1 MGKKK
6 KRKRNQQISLEGQE
20 ILNDLIKKGNRSPGQ
35 RRARLP
41 TWRVDLGRNLELD
54 SFLSTTAQSRSLPF
68 PSALLQYQKVG
79 SQGNTTG
86 ELD

>member
-1 MGKKK
+1 MSKKK
-6 KRKRNQQISLEGQE
+6 KKKTKPAGFPGGSRDTY
-20 ILNDLIKKGNRSPGQ
+20 DLIKKGNRSPGQ

>member
-1 MGKKK
+1 MGGEKKMK
-6 KRKRNQQISLEGQE
+6 MKPAEIPEGSGDTY
-20 ILNDLIKKGNRSPGQ
+20 DLIKKGDRSPGQ

-86 ELD
+86 KLD